1 MRESPPDTGFTARR
15 GNRRDYHRAP
25 AGVDMDVSDRHNW
38 LLSGLVSLLL
48 VANGLARLPRWSAAL
63 DLVLAGALVTG
74 GGLASVNA
82 YVMQKP
88 GVLVARVH
96 EKFEDGELIDSETG
110 EFLEEF
116 LDAFDDWVDRRVG

>member
-38 LLSGLVSLLL
+38 LLSGLVGLLL

-82 YVMQKP
+82 YVGLRDPDSVADDYWTTRKTLVNAVAVLVLSVLLA
-88 GVLVARVH
+88 GVLART
-96 EKFEDGELIDSETG
+96 L
-110 EFLEEF
+110 
-116 LDAFDDWVDRRVG
+116 A